1 MNRREKAIRLMED
14 IRKSAPRPLIDSIS
28 SEERG
33 IHFILGYLKC
43 HKDEENNIVD
53 LAKELGVST
62 ARISVLIGKMENKE
76 LVRKTRSKT
85 DARKVMVKISD
96 RGEKIADEN
105 FEMMVKAHEKLIE
118 CVSEEDLRNFVRVS
132 GIIKDVMED
141 TKAGYER

>member
-1 MNRREKAIRLMED
+1 MNKREKAIRLMED

-28 SEERG
+28 NEDKG
-33 IHFILGYLKC
+33 INFILGYLKC
-43 HKDEENNIVD
+43 HKDRENNIVD

-62 ARISVLIGKMENKE
+62 ARISVLIRKMENKE

-85 DARKVMVKISD
+85 DARKVMVKISA
-96 RGEKIADEN
+96 RGERIADAN

-118 CVSEEDLRNFVRVS
+118 CVSEDDLKNFVRVS